1 MSQKPPSDAKGYDA
15 EFDRVL
21 RHLVNTPHKPHINKQ
36 ERDSPESK
44 DKGGG

>member
-1 MSQKPPSDAKGYDA
+1 MSQKPPSDSKGDDA

-21 RHLVNTPHKPHINKQ
+21 RHLVNTPHKPHVNKQ
-36 ERDSPESK
+36 ERDSPVSK